1 MNRFGFGVVAILA
14 IALGLLVGTFNSDKV
29 HLDLLWLQLDWP
41 LGLLLLFAFAT
52 GLLLGLCLVFLSHVF
67 PLRLKIRKLQAN
79 AARTA
84 SRDLAAPD
92 D

>member
-1 MNRFGFGVVAILA
+1 MYRLGFVLVAVLA

-41 LGLLLLFAFAT
+41 LGLLILISFAC

-67 PLRLKIRKLQAN
+67 PLRLKVRRLQADADR
-79 AARTA
+79 AA
-84 SRDLAAPD
+84 SQDLAAPND
-92 D
+92 